1 MSLIAYAF
9 GGALEGAGKGLAKV
23 GEHRRRMEGERLREE
38 FWKEQNQL
46 KMQQQRDLDGED
58 KRHRETQ
65 TKERMTHSAAL
76 TSLTLGTQ
84 ADWRKE
90 DIAQRKEEGKK
101 NRGLRQQ
108 EIDLRGKELKAR
120 RDETAARRKAQTTQA
135 AAKQAAEKEKGGA
148 ARRQDALDLAIKTS
162 KITDDNNNEVI
173 DWNAVGYKMKFW
185 ENNDERLPLSRAVTW
200 NDIKV
205 TAEAEGISLEEARD
219 RYRNLGHPVPLGDPP
234 PRLAN
239 PGGEHAGAPILA
251 SPPPKELWPG
261 RRRYSPR

>member
-46 KMQQQRDLDGED
+46 KMQQQRDLAGED
-58 KRHRETQ
+58 KRHLETQ

-76 TSLTLGTQ
+76 TSLTLETQ
-84 ADWRKE
+84 AEQHRSRMGIEKDKLQQKKDELRVRE
-90 DIAQRKEEGKK
+90 D
-101 NRGLRQQ
+101 
-108 EIDLRGKELKAR
+108 ELQAR

-239 PGGEHAGAPILA
+239 PGGEHAGAPLA

>member
-38 FWKEQNQL
+38 FWKNQNQL
-46 KMQQQRDLDGED
+46 KMQQQRDLAGED

-65 TKERMTHSAAL
+65 TKERMAHSAAL

-84 ADWRKE
+84 AEQHRSRMGIEKDKLQQKKDELRVRE
-90 DIAQRKEEGKK
+90 D
-101 NRGLRQQ
+101 
-108 EIDLRGKELKAR
+108 ELQAR

>member
-1 MSLIAYAF
+1 MSLLAYAF
-9 GGALEGAGKGLAKV
+9 GGALEGAGKGLAQV

-38 FWKEQNQL
+38 FWEKQNQFN
-46 KMQQQRDLDGED
+46 RDAQNTRNQSGIDAQNARNQAGID
-58 KRHRETQ
+58 AQNDRH
-65 TKERMTHSAAL
+65 
-76 TSLTLGTQ
+76 Q
-84 ADWRKE
+84 AG
-90 DIAQRKEEGKK
+90 ITAQG
-101 NRGLRQQ
+101 
-108 EIDLRGKELKAR
+108 
-120 RDETAARRKAQTTQA
+120 DEAAARRKAQTAQA
-135 AAKQAAEKEKGGA
+135 VAKQAAEKEKGGA

-234 PRLAN
+234 PPPHLAN
-239 PGGEHAGAPILA
+239 PGGEHAGSPLA
-251 SPPPKELWPG
+251 SPPPKRLWPG
-261 RRRYSPR
+261 RKRYSYSPR